1 MALIAAVLS
10 LVIMEILY
18 TRMIRRKVPDS
29 IPRAQA
35 LLPVIMG
42 VFSLFI
48 SFGFFLGLA
57 LVLYN
62 AGFETAGMS
71 PYIRSLV
78 SAFFLAG
85 LPEEAA
91 KLLMIL
97 ASIRLLRKMIRNVYE
112 YILIG
117 AGAGLGFTVFEE
129 FIYGQGGAVMLAR
142 LVLVTLHMIFGM
154 IMAGHLGM
162 ARYKKETGGNVIPDY
177 VKAILVPMAMHTLY
191 DACTATNQLLDVG
204 NEDLETI
211 GVFLGITAVSV
222 MFFIQVASFV
232 RMKAFAAKY
241 CSMTFD
247 QAPL

>member
-1 MALIAAVLS
+1 
-10 LVIMEILY
+10 
-18 TRMIRRKVPDS
+18 
-29 IPRAQA
+29 
-35 LLPVIMG
+35 
-42 VFSLFI
+42 
-48 SFGFFLGLA
+48 
-57 LVLYN
+57 
-62 AGFETAGMS
+62 
-71 PYIRSLV
+71 
-78 SAFFLAG
+78 
-85 LPEEAA
+85 
-91 KLLMIL
+91 
-97 ASIRLLRKMIRNVYE
+97 
-112 YILIG
+112 
-117 AGAGLGFTVFEE
+117 
-129 FIYGQGGAVMLAR
+129 MLAR

-162 ARYKKETGGNVIPDY
+162 ARYKKETGGNAIPDY
-177 VKAILVPMAMHTLY
+177 VRAILVPMAMHTLY